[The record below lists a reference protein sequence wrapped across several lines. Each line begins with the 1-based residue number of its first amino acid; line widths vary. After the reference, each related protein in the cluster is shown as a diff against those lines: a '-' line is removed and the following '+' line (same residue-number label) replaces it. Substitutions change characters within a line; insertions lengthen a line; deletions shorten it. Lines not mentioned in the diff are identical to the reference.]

1 MKRLSLKTRLALFY
15 TGLMTLVLGLVLG
28 VLFSVSSQEILTGV
42 QNTLEERV
50 SSSIEDVEFRQGR
63 LEFDSELLS
72 LENGV
77 YLSVYQPG
85 DFSLLYGRL
94 PYGFAYDL
102 AFSDGELRT
111 VSAGEAEY
119 YVLDLEFPVE
129 GYGDL
134 VLRGVVSLSDA
145 EQDFRFTL
153 RLALF
158 LFPLLIALTAL
169 CGYLLSRRALGPV
182 AKITQTV
189 RNIQRERDLSK
200 RVRLGEGR
208 DEIYTLAQTFDS
220 LLDQL
225 EASFQREKQFTSDVA
240 HELRTPLA
248 VALMQGE
255 ALLARQELSPEARK
269 EVELM
274 CRKLRSMSEMA
285 SQLLLSRADQGR
297 ERLTLETLDLSELSQ
312 LEAEEFAEVASR
324 RQIALEADIQPGVS
338 VVADQTL
345 LLRLWGNLLQNAV
358 TYGKEGGHI
367 WMKLT
372 VEESWA
378 VLRVRDD
385 GIGISPEQLPKIW
398 DRFFQADPS
407 RSGDSSGLGLSMVQ
421 WIAAAHGGR
430 ASAESKLGEGSVF
443 TVRLPLSGPEEKA
456 GRHGP

>member
-1 MKRLSLKTRLALFY
+1 
-15 TGLMTLVLGLVLG
+15 
-28 VLFSVSSQEILTGV
+28 
-42 QNTLEERV
+42 
-50 SSSIEDVEFRQGR
+50 
-63 LEFDSELLS
+63 
-72 LENGV
+72 
-77 YLSVYQPG
+77 
-85 DFSLLYGRL
+85 
-94 PYGFAYDL
+94 
-102 AFSDGELRT
+102 
-111 VSAGEAEY
+111 
-119 YVLDLEFPVE
+119 
-129 GYGDL
+129 
-134 VLRGVVSLSDA
+134 
-145 EQDFRFTL
+145 
-153 RLALF
+153 
-158 LFPLLIALTAL
+158 
-169 CGYLLSRRALGPV
+169 
-182 AKITQTV
+182 
-189 RNIQRERDLSK
+189 
-200 RVRLGEGR
+200 
-208 DEIYTLAQTFDS
+208 
-220 LLDQL
+220 
-225 EASFQREKQFTSDVA
+225 
-240 HELRTPLA
+240 
-248 VALMQGE
+248 
-255 ALLARQELSPEARK
+255 
-269 EVELM
+269 M

-285 SQLLLSRADQGR
+285 SQLLLLSRADQGR

-378 VLRVRDD
+378 VLRVQDD

>member
-102 AFSDGELRT
+102 AFSDGELRA

-145 EQDFRFTL
+145 ERDFRFTL
-153 RLALF
+153 RLALI

-182 AKITQTV
+182 AQITQTV

-225 EASFQREKQFTSDVA
+225 EAGFQREKQFTSDVA

-255 ALLARQELSPEARK
+255 ALLA
-269 EVELM
+269 
-274 CRKLRSMSEMA
+274 
-285 SQLLLSRADQGR
+285 
-297 ERLTLETLDLSELSQ
+297 
-312 LEAEEFAEVASR
+312 EVASR
-324 RQIALEADIQPGVS
+324 RQITLEADIQPGVS